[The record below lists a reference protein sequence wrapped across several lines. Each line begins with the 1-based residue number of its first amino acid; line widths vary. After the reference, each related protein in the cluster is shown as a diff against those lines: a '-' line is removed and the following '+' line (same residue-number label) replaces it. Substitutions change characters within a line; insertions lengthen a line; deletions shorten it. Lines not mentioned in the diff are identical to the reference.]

1 MIGDLFIQ
9 AYSALR
15 FNKRRSVL
23 TMLGMAWGIATV
35 VILLAFGSGF
45 ERAINMIFSS
55 WGTDVIGAFP
65 GRTSLQAGGS
75 KAGSEIRLKIADVDY
90 IRNEV
95 PMVKGVT
102 PIFDKQNGATI
113 QHDTRTFTNLFLT
126 GVYPVYERIRGFS
139 VATGR
144 GLSEEDQVQHARV
157 VVIGDEAKRR
167 LFSGEQ
173 ALGQSIRINGVS
185 FQVVGVYEHKVQGGD
200 TNDNDMV
207 VIPFSA
213 MGDLYDTQY
222 ITGIFMDYEAQD
234 HQQLARVVRSV
245 LAGHHNFRTDDR
257 RAVFIADFKQDFD
270 EFTIVTTALK
280 VLLAFIGALT
290 LGIGGIGLMNIML
303 VSVQQRTREIGVEKA
318 LGAHKGHILFQFLAE
333 ALAITFAGG
342 LAGIGIAYLLSWV
355 VGALPLMSAF
365 GDNLQAGDIHLHINF
380 GSLVVATIIL
390 SLVGIVSGMV
400 PAIRAAQLDPI
411 ESLRYE

>member
-1 MIGDLFIQ
+1 MTNDLLKE
-9 AYSALR
+9 AYGAMQH
-15 FNKRRSVL
+15 NRRRTTL

-45 ERAINMIFSS
+45 ERAIGMIFSS

-65 GRTSLQAGGS
+65 GRTSLQAGGA
-75 KAGSEIRLKIADVDY
+75 KAGSEVRLKPVDVDY

-102 PIFDKQNGATI
+102 PVFDKNGATI
-113 QHDTRTFTNLFLT
+113 QHDTRTFTNLNLT

-144 GLSEEDQVQHARV
+144 GLSEVDEVEHARV

-173 ALGQSIRINGVS
+173 ALGQSIRISGVS
-185 FQVVGVYEHKVQGGD
+185 FQVVGIYQHKVQGGD
-200 TNDNDMV
+200 NNDNSMV

-222 ITGIFMDYEAQD
+222 ITGIFMDYEGQD

-245 LAGHHNFRTDDR
+245 LAGHHNFRPDDH
-257 RAVFIADFKQDFD
+257 RAVFIADFKQDYD
-270 EFTIVTTALK
+270 EFAIVTTALK

-318 LGAHKGHILFQFLAE
+318 LGAQRSHILFQFLAE
-333 ALAITFAGG
+333 AMAITFAGG
-342 LAGIGIAYLLSWV
+342 VAGIGIAYLISWC

-365 GDNLQAGDIHLHINF
+365 GDNLQDGDIHLHIQV
-380 GSLVVATIIL
+380 GSLAVATGIL
-390 SLVGIVSGMV
+390 GVVGILSGMV
-400 PAIRAAQLDPI
+400 PAIRAARLDPI

>member
-1 MIGDLFIQ
+1 MTNDLLKE
-9 AYSALR
+9 AYGAMQH
-15 FNKRRSVL
+15 NRRRTTL

-45 ERAINMIFSS
+45 ERAITMIFSS

-65 GRTSLQAGGS
+65 GRTSLQAGGA
-75 KAGSEIRLKIADVDY
+75 KAGSEVRLKAADVDF

-102 PIFDKQNGATI
+102 PVFDKNGATI
-113 QHDTRTFTNLFLT
+113 QHDTRTYTNLNLT

-144 GLSEEDQVQHARV
+144 GLSEEDEVEHARV
-157 VVIGDEAKRR
+157 VVIGDEAKRK

-173 ALGQSIRINGVS
+173 ALGQSIRISGVS
-185 FQVVGVYEHKVQGGD
+185 FQVIGVYQHKVQGGD
-200 TNDNDMV
+200 NNDNSMV

-213 MGDLYDTQY
+213 MGDLYDTRY
-222 ITGIFMDYEAQD
+222 ITGIFMDYEGQD
-234 HQQLARVVRSV
+234 HQQLSRVVRNV
-245 LAGHHNFRTDDR
+245 LAGHHNFRPDDR
-257 RAVFIADFKQDFD
+257 RAVFIADFKQDYD
-270 EFTIVTTALK
+270 EFNVVTTSLK

-318 LGAHKGHILFQFLAE
+318 LGAQKRHILFQFLTE

-342 LAGIGIAYLLSWV
+342 IAGIGIAYLISWC

-365 GDNLQAGDIHLHINF
+365 GDNLQAGDIHLHINI
-380 GSLVVATIIL
+380 GSLAVATAIL
-390 SLVGIVSGMV
+390 SVVGILSGMV
-400 PAIRAAQLDPI
+400 PAIRAARLDPI

>member
-1 MIGDLFIQ
+1 MTNDLLKE
-9 AYSALR
+9 AYGAMQH
-15 FNKRRSVL
+15 NRRRTTL

-45 ERAINMIFSS
+45 ERAIGMIFSS

-65 GRTSLQAGGS
+65 GRTSLQAGGA
-75 KAGSEIRLKIADVDY
+75 KAGTEVRLKIADVDY
-90 IRNEV
+90 VRNEV

-102 PIFDKQNGATI
+102 PVFDKGNGVTI

-126 GVYPVYERIRGFS
+126 GVYPVYQRIRSFD
-139 VATGR
+139 VASGR
-144 GLSEEDQVQHARV
+144 GLSEQDEVEHARV

-173 ALGQSIRINGVS
+173 ALGQNIRINGVS
-185 FQVVGVYEHKVQGGD
+185 FQVIGVYQHKVQGGD
-200 TNDNDMV
+200 NNDNSMV

-222 ITGIFMDYEAQD
+222 ITGIFMDYEGQD

-245 LAGHHNFRTDDR
+245 LAGHHNFRPDDR

-270 EFTIVTTALK
+270 EFTVVTTALK

-318 LGAHKGHILFQFLAE
+318 LGAQKSHILFQFLAE
-333 ALAITFAGG
+333 AMAITFAGG
-342 LAGIGIAYLLSWV
+342 VAGIGIAYLISWG

-365 GDNLQAGDIHLHINF
+365 GDNLQAGDIHLHINVS
-380 GSLVVATIIL
+380 SLAVATIIL
-390 SLVGIVSGMV
+390 GVVGILSGMV
-400 PAIRAAQLDPI
+400 PAIRAARLDPI

>member
-1 MIGDLFIQ
+1 MVHDLLTE
-9 AYSALR
+9 AYGAMKH
-15 FNKRRSVL
+15 NRRRTAL

-35 VILLAFGSGF
+35 VILLAFGSGL
-45 ERAINMIFSS
+45 EHAISLMFSS
-55 WGTDVIGAFP
+55 WGIDVIGAFP

-75 KAGSEIRLKIADVDY
+75 KAGSEVRIKLADIDY

-113 QHDTRTFTNLFLT
+113 AHDTRTFTNLFLT
-126 GVYPVYERIRGFS
+126 GVYPVYERIRHFD

-144 GLSEEDQVQHARV
+144 GLSEQDQFERAHVA
-157 VVIGDEAKRR
+157 VIGDEAKRR
-167 LFSGEQ
+167 LFSGES
-173 ALGQSIRINGVS
+173 AVGQNIRINGMT
-185 FQVVGVYEHKVQGGD
+185 FQVIGVYQRKVQSGD
-200 TNDNDMV
+200 NNDNSMV
-207 VIPFSA
+207 VIPFST
-213 MGDLYDTQY
+213 MGGLYDTQY
-222 ITGIFMDYEAQD
+222 ITGIFMDYEGQD

-245 LAGHHNFRTDDR
+245 LAGHHNFRPDDT

-270 EFTIVTTALK
+270 EFTVVTTALK

-318 LGAHKGHILFQFLAE
+318 LGAHRLHILFQFLAE
-333 ALAITFAGG
+333 ALTITFIGG
-342 LAGIGIAYLLSWV
+342 LAGVGIAYLISWG

-365 GDNLQAGDIHLHINF
+365 GDNLEAGDIHLHINAMT
-380 GSLVVATIIL
+380 LVAATAIL
-390 SLVGIVSGMV
+390 ALVGIVSGML
-400 PAIRAAQLDPI
+400 PAIRAAGLDPI

>member
-1 MIGDLFIQ
+1 MTRDLLKE
-9 AYSALR
+9 AYGAMQH
-15 FNKRRSVL
+15 NRRRTTL

-55 WGTDVIGAFP
+55 WGTDVIGIFP
-65 GRTSLQAGGS
+65 GRTSLQAGGA
-75 KAGSEIRLKIADVDY
+75 KAGTQVRLKLADVEY

-95 PMVKGVT
+95 PMIKGVT
-102 PIFDKQNGATI
+102 PIFDKQGVTI

-126 GVYPVYERIRGFS
+126 GVYPVYQRIRRFH

-144 GLSEEDQVQHARV
+144 ALSEPDEIEHARV
-157 VVIGDEAKRR
+157 AVIGDEAKRR

-173 ALGQSIRINGVS
+173 AEGQSIRINGVS
-185 FQVVGVYEHKVQGGD
+185 FQVVGIYEHKVQGGD
-200 TNDNDMV
+200 NNDNSMV
-207 VIPFSA
+207 VIPFTA

-222 ITGIFMDYEAQD
+222 ITGMFMDYEGQN

-245 LAGHHNFRTDDR
+245 LAGHHNFRPDDR
-257 RAVFIADFKQDFD
+257 RAVFIADFKEDFD
-270 EFTIVTTALK
+270 DFRVVTAALK
-280 VLLAFIGALT
+280 ILLAFIGALT

-318 LGAHKGHILFQFLAE
+318 LGAHQGHILFQFLAE
-333 ALAITFAGG
+333 ALAITFTGG
-342 LAGIGIAYLLSWV
+342 LAGVAIAYLISWS
-355 VGALPLMSAF
+355 VGSLTLMSAF
-365 GDNLQAGDIHLHINF
+365 GENLQAGDIHLHINVS
-380 GSLVVATIIL
+380 SLLTATVIL
-390 SLVGIVSGMV
+390 GVVGIISGLL
-400 PAIRAAQLDPI
+400 PALRAARLDPI